1 MNCEV
6 VLTWNM
12 GQPDLVGLYF
22 VAVKYG
28 ACAGEFQFARWE
40 GEKWELQ
47 PEGEVEAFID
57 IQSFKNQL
65 NIQWPQYTERLN
77 RMRKAVEEA
86 KGLLNEEFPDDV
98 TVTGSPDFIRSVDK
112 TKRDDFDHQP

>member
-1 MNCEV
+1 MNHEMI
-6 VLTWNM
+6 LKWNK
-12 GQPDLVGLYF
+12 GKPYLDALYF

-28 ACAGEFQFARWE
+28 AGAGEFQFARWV
-40 GEKWELQ
+40 GEKWELH

-65 NIQWPQYTERLN
+65 NIRWPQYTEGLN
-77 RMRKAVEEA
+77 RMRESIEEA

-112 TKRDDFDHQP
+112 TKPDDFDHQP

>member
-1 MNCEV
+1 MNHEMI
-6 VLTWNM
+6 LKWNK
-12 GQPDLVGLYF
+12 GKPYLKGLYF

-28 ACAGEFQFARWE
+28 AGAGEFQFARWA
-40 GEKWELQ
+40 GEKWELH

-65 NIQWPQYTERLN
+65 NIRWPQYTEGLN
-77 RMRKAVEEA
+77 RMRESIEEA

-98 TVTGSPDFIRSVDK
+98 TVTGNPHFICNEDESK
-112 TKRDDFDHQP
+112 PDDFDHQP

>member
-1 MNCEV
+1 MNCEI
-6 VLTWNM
+6 VLKWNT
-12 GQPDLVGLYF
+12 GHPDLVGLYF

-28 ACAGEFQFARWE
+28 SGAGEFQFARWE
-40 GEKWELQ
+40 GENWELQ

-65 NIQWPQYTERLN
+65 NIRWPQYTERLN

-98 TVTGSPDFIRSVDK
+98 TATGNPHFICSEDESNP
-112 TKRDDFDHQP
+112 DDFDH